1 MKKNYIYT
9 VLFSLVLSA
18 FTVSCSEPDDEV
30 TTGIF
35 DRLFSPT
42 NVEAVIQKKTNVKFK
57 WTAVANATSYT
68 IELYENQDM
77 TFEGTPKTY
86 EGITDNT
93 YTVEGLLGE
102 TQYTARIRALSE
114 EINESKLSA
123 VSFMT
128 EAENIFNSVK
138 DENIEAHAVTLT
150 WEAIDATA
158 TKIVLSADGKTDITY
173 TLKSTDI
180 ANKKAYIDGLEE
192 STSYTAKLYNV
203 DKLRGTVTFKTA
215 IDFQGKTPVYEGDD
229 LATVLEGAADG
240 ANIVL
245 VSGSFVL
252 GDYAL
257 NKSVIISG
265 YDKANMPTIYG
276 RLQPEAGA
284 SSIEINNVIFRGDT
298 PGAEE
303 LVSNFIELQGGANI
317 STLTVSGCE
326 IRNYKN
332 QILYCNATATLG
344 TALFENCWADNIT
357 GSGGDGFDLRA
368 NTTLGTLTIQ
378 NSTFS
383 NGIRTFLRCNMTSAT
398 VSVTNCT
405 FYKVC
410 SYDGGS
416 NNNGLFLMDKVSTST
431 GKLTV
436 EKCVFSQIGVGTLG
450 YWAKKGK
457 MKAQASYSKN
467 YYHNSANLW
476 DATNGLYTDPS
487 ACNATEIDPKFTNPE
502 SGDFTVGAEDI
513 KDSKAGDPR
522 WIKE

>member
-1 MKKNYIYT
+1 MT
-9 VLFSLVLSA
+9 
-18 FTVSCSEPDDEV
+18 
-30 TTGIF
+30 
-35 DRLFSPT
+35 
-42 NVEAVIQKKTNVKFK
+42 
-57 WTAVANATSYT
+57 NATSYT

-114 EINESKLSA
+114 EINESKWSA

-150 WEAIDATA
+150 WDAIDATA
-158 TKIVLSADGKTDITY
+158 TKIVLSADGKADITY

-252 GDYAL
+252 GDYTL

-332 QILYCNATATLG
+332 QILYCNVTATLG

-368 NTTLGTLTIQ
+368 NTILGTLTIQ

-398 VSVTNCT
+398 VNVTNCT

-436 EKCVFSQIGVGTLG
+436 ERCVFSQIGVGTLG
-450 YWAKKGK
+450 YWARR
-457 MKAQASYSKN
+457 
-467 YYHNSANLW
+467 
-476 DATNGLYTDPS
+476 
-487 ACNATEIDPKFTNPE
+487 E
-502 SGDFTVGAEDI
+502 
-513 KDSKAGDPR
+513 R
-522 WIKE
+522 

>member
-1 MKKNYIYT
+1 MDSSDKCHI
-9 VLFSLVLSA
+9 
-18 FTVSCSEPDDEV
+18 
-30 TTGIF
+30 
-35 DRLFSPT
+35 
-42 NVEAVIQKKTNVKFK
+42 
-57 WTAVANATSYT
+57 YT

-114 EINESKLSA
+114 EINESKWSA

-150 WEAIDATA
+150 WDAIDATA
-158 TKIVLSADGKTDITY
+158 TKIVLSADGKADITY

-276 RLQPEAGA
+276 RLQAEAGA

-332 QILYCNATATLG
+332 QILYCNVTATLG

-357 GSGGDGFDLRA
+357 GSGGDGFDLRP
-368 NTTLGTLTIQ
+368 
-378 NSTFS
+378 
-383 NGIRTFLRCNMTSAT
+383 IR
-398 VSVTNCT
+398 
-405 FYKVC
+405 Y
-410 SYDGGS
+410 
-416 NNNGLFLMDKVSTST
+416 
-431 GKLTV
+431 
-436 EKCVFSQIGVGTLG
+436 
-450 YWAKKGK
+450 
-457 MKAQASYSKN
+457 
-467 YYHNSANLW
+467 
-476 DATNGLYTDPS
+476 
-487 ACNATEIDPKFTNPE
+487 
-502 SGDFTVGAEDI
+502 
-513 KDSKAGDPR
+513 
-522 WIKE
+522 

>member
-1 MKKNYIYT
+1 MAAYN
-9 VLFSLVLSA
+9 
-18 FTVSCSEPDDEV
+18 
-30 TTGIF
+30 
-35 DRLFSPT
+35 
-42 NVEAVIQKKTNVKFK
+42 
-57 WTAVANATSYT
+57 
-68 IELYENQDM
+68 
-77 TFEGTPKTY
+77 
-86 EGITDNT
+86 
-93 YTVEGLLGE
+93 
-102 TQYTARIRALSE
+102 
-114 EINESKLSA
+114 
-123 VSFMT
+123 
-128 EAENIFNSVK
+128 
-138 DENIEAHAVTLT
+138 
-150 WEAIDATA
+150 
-158 TKIVLSADGKTDITY
+158 
-173 TLKSTDI
+173 LK
-180 ANKKAYIDGLEE
+180 
-192 STSYTAKLYNV
+192 
-203 DKLRGTVTFKTA
+203 
-215 IDFQGKTPVYEGDD
+215 
-229 LATVLEGAADG
+229 
-240 ANIVL
+240 
-245 VSGSFVL
+245 
-252 GDYAL
+252 
-257 NKSVIISG
+257 
-265 YDKANMPTIYG
+265 
-276 RLQPEAGA
+276 AGA

-332 QILYCNATATLG
+332 QILYCNVTATLG

-457 MKAQASYSKN
+457 MKA
-467 YYHNSANLW
+467 
-476 DATNGLYTDPS
+476 
-487 ACNATEIDPKFTNPE
+487 
-502 SGDFTVGAEDI
+502 SG
-513 KDSKAGDPR
+513 
-522 WIKE
+522 

>member
-1 MKKNYIYT
+1 MRIRDSIYT

-57 WTAVANATSYT
+57 WTAVTNATSYT

-114 EINESKLSA
+114 EINESKWSA

-150 WEAIDATA
+150 WDAIDATA
-158 TKIVLSADGKTDITY
+158 TKIVLSADGKADITY

-276 RLQPEAGA
+276 RLQAEAGA

-332 QILYCNATATLG
+332 QILYCNVTATLG

-436 EKCVFSQIGVGTLG
+436 EKCVFSQIGFGTLG
-450 YWAKKGK
+450 YL
-457 MKAQASYSKN
+457 SLI
-467 YYHNSANLW
+467 H
-476 DATNGLYTDPS
+476 
-487 ACNATEIDPKFTNPE
+487 I
-502 SGDFTVGAEDI
+502 
-513 KDSKAGDPR
+513 
-522 WIKE
+522 